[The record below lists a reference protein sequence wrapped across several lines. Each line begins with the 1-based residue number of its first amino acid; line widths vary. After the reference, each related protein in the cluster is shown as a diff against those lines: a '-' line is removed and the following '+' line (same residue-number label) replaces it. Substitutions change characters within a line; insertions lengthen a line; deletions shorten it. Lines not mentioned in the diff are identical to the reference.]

1 MPEHEALAIL
11 DAERGT
17 AFDPVCVDALREL
30 LGATARA
37 AA

>member
-1 MPEHEALAIL
+1 MAEAEAFAIL

-30 LGATARA
+30 LGAGERA